1 MIHGGK
7 RVGAGRKKGPRT
19 NWKLKQLND
28 LHQKYRHSP
37 LDYMLAILNNP
48 AASPERKS
56 WAAEK
61 AAPFVHPKL
70 ANSINTIGTDEPIEI
85 DIKWKE

>member
-1 MIHGGK
+1 MTAGGK
-7 RVGAGRKKGPRT
+7 RPGAGRKKGSKPG
-19 NWKLKQLND
+19 WKLKQLEE
-28 LHQKYRHSP
+28 LKQKYRHSP

-48 AASPERKS
+48 ATSPERKS

-70 ANSINTIGTDEPIEI
+70 ASSNTIIGTDDPIEI